1 MAVSAVS
8 LGQKWRWELGGVLPP
23 PSRGL
28 NHGPS
33 SVVAS
38 LETSISDESVVSR
51 GKRADT
57 GVGQVGEMFHSIFR
71 AVHKSPSQEVML
83 LILPVEGVV

>member
-1 MAVSAVS
+1 MRGPWYNEAAREFHGSFSCVTRAEMAV
-8 LGQKWRWELGGVLPP
+8 GIKWRPAP
-23 PSRGL
+23 PSRSL

-51 GKRADT
+51 GERADA

-71 AVHKSPSQEVML
+71 AIHKSPS
-83 LILPVEGVV
+83 